1 MEIDAFEELS
11 KLAYKGEQL
20 SDLAILADR
29 YMFLKLVDLYDSF
42 AKGKYDKEECVKIKN
57 KFKMEYN
64 QLIKEHDRD
73 MECHR
78 EYLANSRK
86 NDVLL
91 AQLEKSHDKDEML
104 EVCLKVISNCVNDQ
118 NLYTRNIKKTR

>member
-1 MEIDAFEELS
+1 
-11 KLAYKGEQL
+11 
-20 SDLAILADR
+20 
-29 YMFLKLVDLYDSF
+29 
-42 AKGKYDKEECVKIKN
+42 
-57 KFKMEYN
+57 
-64 QLIKEHDRD
+64 

-118 NLYTRNIKKTR
+118 NLYTRNIKKIR